1 MSVSALVEDGMV
13 ERERRGADVSA
24 TTVSLT
30 EKGEERARELAG
42 SITKLV
48 VRRKA
53 GDKRLNSRR
62 APAGALF
69 YVCISIYHC
78 IIAPKMLYF
87 TR

>member
-13 ERERRGADVSA
+13 ERERRGAGVSA

-53 GDKRLNSRR
+53 RG
-62 APAGALF
+62 
-69 YVCISIYHC
+69 
-78 IIAPKMLYF
+78 
-87 TR
+87 